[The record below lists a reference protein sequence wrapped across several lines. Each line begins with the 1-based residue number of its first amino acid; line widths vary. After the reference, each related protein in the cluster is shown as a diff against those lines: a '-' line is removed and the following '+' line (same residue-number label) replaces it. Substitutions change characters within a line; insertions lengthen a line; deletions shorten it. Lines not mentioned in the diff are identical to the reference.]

1 MNSSPYQPSLTQ
13 PLTSQTPSNSIL
25 QIPSSHSSS
34 SPSLSLFSK
43 FFFSWTLPLI
53 TSSNN
58 HNLNFSTITNTST
71 YRNPSISQSSINDS
85 YQKLKSKYK
94 GKKLFL
100 TIINTFMPALLFI
113 SFISLLLIILKLAR
127 IKILGKLIF
136 LFKHINDNNNTLST
150 SNINVVI
157 YYNGIVIIIIKL
169 IKVFINA
176 HNRYYSQVLGVKV
189 SAALSNMIYD
199 KVLTSALFMRNDI
212 NKGELLN
219 YIQADVETL
228 NFVFFYG
235 PSTIV
240 VPIQIIMNIVM
251 LFQLFGFYFIYSFI
265 ALILFILL
273 AWIVQKMYI
282 DNQRDV
288 LTFKDQRTKAVISTL
303 QNIKMVKMFTMENYF
318 LNRINVKREFELNS
332 MKKLQNIYVL
342 SCLIHWAIPLVLS
355 IVSIG
360 VYSLLSKEDMSI
372 ENLIMAIEIFDSI
385 SYPLY
390 RVPVFITNL
399 LNTIISMER
408 IEKFLNY
415 QNTITH
421 KLSTSTTTASSYVI
435 DIKNANFGIK
445 RYSNK
450 NKTLKEKTLLYNIT
464 LQINKGE
471 FVGILGETGS
481 GKSCIANAILGHF
494 EHLNSYNKD
503 NSYSYINGSISYA
516 SQLPFIIND
525 TIKNNI
531 LFFNEE
537 NTERYQHVLT
547 ICQLTQ
553 DLETF
558 PGRDFTEISSNGTN
572 ISGGQKARVSL
583 ARAVYNE
590 ADIYLFDDPLSS
602 VDSIIASNIFNKV
615 LLDFLKDKTKIII
628 KHDLTNLE
636 RMDKIIYVEEGK
648 IKWIGNY
655 KEFIESHY
663 HAKLEKSLSQKN
675 KDNSNSGKACS
686 SSNNNNSSNDEDNI
700 KDMKDNTSSALFEI
714 SPNESNR
721 SLLSS
726 KGKLNNINN
735 SRDYPPQRQS
745 KILSKGK
752 LIKDEE
758 QRKGRIKM
766 SSFMR
771 FFKQMGNNSYFHVIF
786 IILLSVAWQFFHII
800 SNFWLTHWSNYK
812 STSTESKHDINLY
825 HFLIYCQI
833 GGLCLFFLFLKD
845 FIISRSLLNVFRV
858 LHLNMITRIINAP
871 INLFHDTTSIGQ
883 IINRLNFDI
892 DRCKF
897 IIRQYS
903 LILKGLSILIGSVII
918 CCNYNI
924 YSLLCLPFL
933 FGFGVYITRF
943 FINCGRDL
951 SSIESI
957 SKAPIITCY
966 NESINGIVSIRAY
979 SKQNEFQNK
988 FYKTLYQHL
997 LVASYKFGVNNWY
1010 TLYLDICACVYLMFI
1025 VIFACVYREWFT
1037 PGMIGLMLKYSFSFC
1052 EQMCGVFEEMSNIEK
1067 AMVNY
1072 ERCDAYMKIIQE
1084 KYDEQENTM
1093 YVNVKQ
1099 QHKEITQYQLDT
1111 PSITFDSYSMRYRP
1125 NTDLIFDN
1133 VSIRINPYEKIGI
1146 VGRSGSGK
1154 SSLINA
1160 LLRIVEPLSGR
1171 ILISN
1176 QDITNIPLKLLR
1188 QWFSIVPQD
1197 AFVFEGTLRDNLDP
1211 FHKHSDYELE
1221 QVLHELHFN
1230 DNNKMGCLSL
1240 DTKINEDGSI
1250 YSVGEKQLICFA
1262 RAILQ
1267 QRKII
1272 LFDEATANVDK
1283 KTQELMNK
1291 HIFTKFNNSTV
1302 IIIAHRLANIMQCD
1316 KVIVMDKGEVIEYDK
1331 PQTLYMNNQSVFRQ
1345 LCNNDKQ
1352 MMI

>member
-1 MNSSPYQPSLTQ
+1 MNNYPHQNSLTE
-13 PLTSQTPSNSIL
+13 PLNSQTQSNSIL
-25 QIPSSHSSS
+25 PIPISLTSKCSSS
-34 SPSLSLFSK
+34 SSSSSLSMLSK

-58 HNLNFSTITNTST
+58 HSLNFSSVTSTST
-71 YRNPSISQSSINDS
+71 YRNPSISQSSISES

-94 GKKLFL
+94 GKQLFL
-100 TIINTFMPALLFI
+100 TIISTFMPALLFV
-113 SFISLLLIILKLAR
+113 SFISLLLTILKLAR

-136 LFKHINDNNNTLST
+136 LFKHINDNSNVS
-150 SNINVVI
+150 SNIKMVI

-219 YIQADVETL
+219 YIQVDVETL

-235 PSTIV
+235 PNTIV

-251 LFQLFGFYFIYSFI
+251 LFQLFGFYFIYSFF
-265 ALILFILL
+265 ALMLFILL

-318 LNRINVKREFELNS
+318 LNKINMKREFELNS

-415 QNTITH
+415 QNTATH
-421 KLSTSTTTASSYVI
+421 KRLSPLNNSSSTSNSSFII
-435 DIKNANFGIK
+435 DIKDANFGIK
-445 RYSNK
+445 RYSTR
-450 NKTLKEKTLLYNIT
+450 NKTFKEKTLLHNIT

-471 FVGILGETGS
+471 FVGVLGETGS

-494 EHLNSYNKD
+494 EHLNSHNKY

-537 NTERYQHVLT
+537 NTERYQHVLA

-590 ADIYLFDDPLSS
+590 AAIYLFDDPLSS

-648 IKWIGNY
+648 IKWTGNY

-663 HAKLEKSLSQKN
+663 HAKLEKSLQKN
-675 KDNSNSGKACS
+675 KDSDSKDGSK
-686 SSNNNNSSNDEDNI
+686 DEDDD
-700 KDMKDNTSSALFEI
+700 KDMKDNTSSALSEV
-714 SPNESNR
+714 SHNESNR

-726 KGKLNNINN
+726 KGRGNS
-735 SRDYPPQRQS
+735 SRDYVPQRQS
-745 KILSKGK
+745 KCLSKGK

-800 SNFWLTHWSNYK
+800 SNFWLTHWSNHK
-812 STSTESKHDINLY
+812 SSTTESKHDINLY

-833 GGLCLFFLFLKD
+833 AGLCLFFLFLKD
-845 FIISRSLLNVFRV
+845 FIISRSLLNVFRI

-918 CCNYNI
+918 CCNYNM
-924 YSLLCLPFL
+924 YSLICLPFL

-988 FYKTLYQHL
+988 FYKTLYEHL

-1010 TLYLDICACVYLMFI
+1010 SLYLDICACVYLMFI

-1084 KYDEQENTM
+1084 KYDEQEN
-1093 YVNVKQ
+1093 NVYIKQ
-1099 QHKEITQYQLDT
+1099 KETKYQMET

-1133 VSIRINPYEKIGI
+1133 VSIKINPYEKIGI

-1176 QDITNIPLKLLR
+1176 QDTTSVPLKVLR

-1221 QVLHELHFN
+1221 QLLNELHFN
-1230 DNNKMGCLSL
+1230 DNMKMGSLSL

-1302 IIIAHRLANIMQCD
+1302 IIIAHRLSNIMQCD